1 MIKKYFPEIL
11 WAKISQ
17 SFFEDDCACENN
29 PTLWTNAHRDNIVQE
44 EDCACVGLQQNDVKT
59 VTSLRDR
66 IYQKPS
72 DMIEIPLIDRFTL
85 SITGNSQGLLLL
97 NQVAEQVLHAF
108 EQPVAIDNMMAG
120 LPYVDTKSG
129 IQVVRQ
135 LISLGFLKPADQDCA
150 CASEDDCGCACA
162 TSQQDCSPKIVTFS
176 LTSWLHLTDRCNLRC
191 DYCYLPHVREDMSP
205 ETGQAAIDATLR
217 SAIAN
222 GFKQVKLKYA
232 GGEPLLR
239 FPLIVELQQYAQS
252 LAVQHGIALEG
263 VVLSNG
269 TLLTPTMVETL
280 KSLGLRL
287 MISLDGLGDH
297 HDLHRRYAGGRGSFA
312 DVAEAVDLALA
323 NELTPNVSVT
333 VSSRTAEGLPDVMAW
348 ILERELPFSLNFYR
362 ENELSA
368 SHEDMRLDEQKIIN
382 GMLAAFKVVEDNLPR
397 RPFLG
402 GIIDRSNL
410 SASHTHTCGVGQNYL
425 VFDQHGQVAKCQ
437 MQIRKPITDVHVA
450 DPLAV
455 IRADQTGIQNISV
468 EEKEG
473 CKTCEWKFWCAGG
486 CPLATYRATGR
497 YDVKSPNCNIYKA
510 LFPEALRLEGLRL
523 LKYQDDP
530 EVVHKIVA

>member
-1 MIKKYFPEIL
+1 MSKPIPSRLMYARFHSEVPTGQCDACSPIHRTNEPAHVSINVTHVSHAPRIVLTDSDYLVLGKVPVIIDRTMLDRLDEKIIL
-11 WAKISQ
+11 ESRFSSVLKVLAKVGLLTWP
-17 SFFEDDCACENN
+17 EDDCACTSQKECN
-29 PTLWTNAHRDNIVQE
+29 
-44 EDCACVGLQQNDVKT
+44 CACEFVENIL
-59 VTSLRDR
+59 
-66 IYQKPS
+66 
-72 DMIEIPLIDRFTL
+72 
-85 SITGNSQGLLLL
+85 
-97 NQVAEQVLHAF
+97 
-108 EQPVAIDNMMAG
+108 
-120 LPYVDTKSG
+120 
-129 IQVVRQ
+129 
-135 LISLGFLKPADQDCA
+135 
-150 CASEDDCGCACA
+150 
-162 TSQQDCSPKIVTFS
+162 

-191 DYCYLPHVREDMSP
+191 DYCYLPHVREDMTSA
-205 ETGQAAIDATLR
+205 TGRAAIDATFR

-239 FPLIVELQQYAQS
+239 FPLIVELHQYAQS
-252 LAVQHGIALEG
+252 LAVQHGINLEG

-269 TLLTPTMVETL
+269 TLLTSAMIETL

-287 MISLDGLGDH
+287 MISLDGLAQH
-297 HDLHRRYAGGRGSFA
+297 HDMHRRYAGGRGSFA

-323 NELTPNVSVT
+323 NGLTPNISVT
-333 VSSRTAEGLPDVMAW
+333 VSNRTADGLPDVMAW

-368 SHEDMRLDEQKIIN
+368 SHEDMRLDEEKITN
-382 GMLAAFKVVEDNLPR
+382 GMLAAFKVIEDNLPR

-402 GIIDRSNL
+402 GMIDRANL

-455 IRADQTGIQNISV
+455 IRSDQSGIQNMSV

-473 CKTCEWKFWCAGG
+473 CKSCEWKYWCAGG
-486 CPLATYRATGR
+486 CPLATHRATGR
-497 YDVKSPNCNIYKA
+497 YDIKSPNCNIYKA

>member
-1 MIKKYFPEIL
+1 MNTNRKNTRYDVML
-11 WAKISQ
+11 WNH
-17 SFFEDDCACENN
+17 SFAFLEDDDCACSQSLTRIPKQVGIDGLRLQAGGDALKTIPVNSQFQIIARLDAQGSMAVLGLPGQRVLDVFAN
-29 PTLWTNAHRDNIVQE
+29 PS
-44 EDCACVGLQQNDVKT
+44 T
-59 VTSLRDR
+59 VTDAMRRLVDL
-66 IYQKPS
+66 P
-72 DMIEIPLIDRFTL
+72 
-85 SITGNSQGLLLL
+85 
-97 NQVAEQVLHAF
+97 AEQAV
-108 EQPVAIDNMMAG
+108 
-120 LPYVDTKSG
+120 K
-129 IQVVRQ
+129 VVQQ
-135 LISLGFLKPADQDCA
+135 LATLGFLQPSEQDCA
-150 CASEDDCGCACA
+150 CASEDDCGPAVP
-162 TSQQDCSPKIVTFS
+162 SSP

-191 DYCYLPHVREDMSP
+191 DYCYLPHVREDMSS
-205 ETGQAAIDATLR
+205 ETGRAAIDATFR

-239 FPLIVELQQYAQS
+239 FPLIVELHHYAQS
-252 LAVQHGIALEG
+252 LAEQHGLDLEG

-269 TLLTPTMVETL
+269 TLLTPAMVEIL
-280 KSLGLRL
+280 KSLRLRL
-287 MISLDGLGDH
+287 MISLDGLGQH
-297 HDLHRRYAGGRGSFA
+297 HDMHRRYAGGRGSFA

-323 NELTPNVSVT
+323 NGLTPNISVT
-333 VSSRTAEGLPDVMAW
+333 VSSRTAGGLPDVMAW

-382 GMLAAFKVVEDNLPR
+382 GMLAAFKVIEENLPR

-402 GIIDRSNL
+402 GIIDRANL

-425 VFDQHGQVAKCQ
+425 VFDQRGQIAKCQ
-437 MQIRKPITDVHVA
+437 MHIRKPITDVHVA

-455 IRADQTGIQNISV
+455 IRADQIGIQNISV

-473 CKTCEWKFWCAGG
+473 CKTCEWKYWCAGG
-486 CPLATYRATGR
+486 CPLATYRATGH

-530 EVVHKIVA
+530 EVVQKIVA